1 MSEELEKFQ
10 FDDTF
15 QTTIVAL
22 LCRDNDF
29 HVRTDGLI
37 KPEYFANELEAG
49 IASCFMEHFAKYRT
63 IPRGKGPVTEVIKDG
78 ILKRKFR
85 KGVVHEIPAMLS
97 LLNEVVIKD
106 KDFVIDKVAE
116 FARHQALKRA
126 ILDSVDL
133 IEKGKFDEVETSV
146 KRASEVGVVETEEGY
161 DYFEA
166 VEERKTYREDLLTGK
181 ISKSGITTGIEIM
194 DSILYHGGWGRKEL
208 SIFMGGPKSGKT
220 MALIDSARAACF
232 AGYNVLYV
240 TLEVSAKIIAERLD
254 ANISEIGLGA
264 LGMNAAEVAAKVEAA
279 RAGSGVFRIHEFPTG
294 SLTPK
299 ALARLLHHY
308 KAKGTSF
315 DLVVLDYA
323 DLMAPNSRSNDTID
337 NSKQIYVGLR
347 AIAQMENVA
356 LLSATQTNR
365 EGFQQA
371 VQRMEHVSDDI
382 NKARI
387 VDLLISINAMEDEK
401 ARHEARLYFAASRN
415 QEDGVTIRVKQAL
428 ERGKFIAMVLG
439 KEGS

>member
-10 FDDTF
+10 FDEAF

-22 LCRDNDF
+22 LCRDPDF
-29 HVRTDGLI
+29 HIRTDGLI

-49 IASCFMEHFAKYRT
+49 IASCYLDHFQKYRT
-63 IPRGKGPVTEVIKDG
+63 IPRGKGPVTEMIKDG

-85 KGVVHEIPAMLS
+85 KGLVHDIPATLQLLS
-97 LLNEVVIKD
+97 EVVIKD

-116 FARHQALKRA
+116 FARHQALKKA
-126 ILDSVDL
+126 ILDSVEL
-133 IEKGKFDEVETSV
+133 IEKGKFDDVETAV
-146 KRASEVGVVETEEGY
+146 KRASEVGVVETDEGY
-161 DYFEA
+161 SYFET
-166 VEERKTYREDLLTGK
+166 VQERKTYREELLSGK
-181 ISKSGITTGIEIM
+181 IAKSGITTGLEIL
-194 DSILYHGGWGRKEL
+194 DTILYHGGWGRKEL

-220 MALIDSARAACF
+220 MALLDSARAACF
-232 AGYNVLYV
+232 AGHNVLYV

-254 ANISEIGLGA
+254 ANIAEIGLNA
-264 LGMNAAEVAAKVEAA
+264 LGMNAEEVAARVEAA
-279 RAGSGVFRIHEFPTG
+279 KAGCGLLRIHEFPTG
-294 SLTPK
+294 SLTAK
-299 ALARLLHHY
+299 ALTRLLHHY
-308 KAKGTSF
+308 KAKGTVF
-315 DLVVLDYA
+315 DLVIVDYA
-323 DLMAPNSRSNDTID
+323 DLMAPDHRSSDTID

-401 ARHEARLYFAASRN
+401 ARQEARLYFAASRN

-428 ERGKFIAMVLG
+428 ERGKFIARVLG
-439 KEGS
+439 KE

>member
-22 LCRDNDF
+22 LCRDADF

-37 KPEYFANELEAG
+37 KPEYFANEVEAG
-49 IASCFMEHFAKYRT
+49 IASCFIDYFTKYQT
-63 IPRGKGPVTEVIKDG
+63 VPRGKGAVTEVIKDG
-78 ILKRKFR
+78 IAKHRFR
-85 KGVVHEIPAMLS
+85 KGLVHEIPATMSALGAT
-97 LLNEVVIKD
+97 VVAD
-106 KDFVIDKVAE
+106 REFVIDKVAE

-133 IEKGKFDEVETSV
+133 IERGKFDDVDTLV
-146 KRASEVGVVETEEGY
+146 RKASEVGAVETDEGY
-161 DYFEA
+161 SYFERS
-166 VEERKTYREDLLTGK
+166 EERRKYREDLVTGK
-181 ISKSGITTGIEIM
+181 IAKSGITTGIEILDTM
-194 DSILYHGGWGRKEL
+194 LYHGGWGRKEL

-220 MALIDSARAACF
+220 MALIDAARAACF
-232 AGYNVLYV
+232 SGHNVLYV

-254 ANISEIGLGA
+254 ANISEIGLNA
-264 LGMNAAEVAAKVEAA
+264 LNMNSAEVANRVEAA
-279 RAGSGVFRIHEFPTG
+279 RSGSGLFRIHEFPTG
-294 SLTPK
+294 SLAPK
-299 ALARLLHHY
+299 ALTRLLHHY
-308 KAKGTSF
+308 RAKGTVF
-315 DLVVLDYA
+315 DLVVVDYA
-323 DLMAPNSRSNDTID
+323 DLMSPNMRTSDTID

-401 ARHEARLYFAASRN
+401 ARQEARLYFAASRN

-428 ERGKFIAMVLG
+428 ERGKFIARVLG
-439 KEGS
+439 KE